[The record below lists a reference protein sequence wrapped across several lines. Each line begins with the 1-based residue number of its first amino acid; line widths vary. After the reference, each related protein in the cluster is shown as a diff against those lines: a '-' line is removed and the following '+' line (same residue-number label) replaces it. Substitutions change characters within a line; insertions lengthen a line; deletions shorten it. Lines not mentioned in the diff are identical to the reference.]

1 MADDEGR
8 EVDTASEM
16 RHLLRTV
23 KTSLELAILA
33 RAPNDLVSR
42 LARVSGLLDALSQ
55 LSAAEGPARDMTATA
70 LADALSAIE
79 LWQVWERA
87 RTPVA

>member
-8 EVDTASEM
+8 EVDTAIEM

-23 KTSLELAILA
+23 KTSLELAIMA
-33 RAPNDLVSR
+33 RAPNDLVNR

-55 LSAAEGPARDMTATA
+55 LPAAEGPARDMTATV
-70 LADALSAIE
+70 LADALSATE
-79 LWQVWERA
+79 LWRVWERA